1 MIKKLLS
8 LLENLCAVCL
18 CILAFSVFFQI
29 VARLLLHIPATWTV
43 EIGRAMF
50 LSIVF
55 LGMPI
60 LIYNDG
66 QMVVTMIKDLCSRN
80 RAGALV
86 FHILGDACAYFF
98 LVTLIYGCYDRM
110 LSEWTAAIPTVEWL
124 TYGYLYLIMLI
135 GALCMLYAKAAH
147 TRNYITG
154 SKAKE
159 ENGCTKP

>member
-1 MIKKLLS
+1 MTKKILS
-8 LLENLCAVCL
+8 FLENVCAVCL

-29 VARLLLHIPATWTV
+29 LARLVFHIPATWTV

-60 LIYNDG
+60 LIHNDG
-66 QMVVTMIKDLCSRN
+66 QMMVTMIKDLFSKRPT
-80 RAGALV
+80 AALI
-86 FHILGDACAYFF
+86 FNILEDICAYFF
-98 LVTLIYGCYDRM
+98 LVTLAYGCYDRM

-124 TYGYLYLIMLI
+124 TYGYLYLVMLV
-135 GALCMLYAKAAH
+135 GTLFMFYAKVVH

-154 SKAKE
+154 KRKKE
-159 ENGCTKP
+159 DEECTRL